1 MLHLDLIRCF
11 SPGGRA
17 RVLAKASLP
26 FPTQLLPSSSVPPLL
41 PSQGSSQGRI
51 WGPTRPRYSPAAAG
65 KCTAHAVVICE
76 WANEQHAGVLYTKER
91 EGPCLKNKSL
101 SLGEKKQEL
110 GSQES
115 LAGEL
120 AWLHVRTRKA
130 PLRSQG
136 MPRAGDKPLVG
147 RETS

>member
-17 RVLAKASLP
+17 RALAKASLP

-65 KCTAHAVVICE
+65 KRTAHAVVICE
-76 WANEQHAGVLYTKER
+76 WPNEQHTGMLYTEGR
-91 EGPCLKNKSL
+91 EGPCLKNRSL
-101 SLGEKKQEL
+101 SWGKKIRNWEARKAWL
-110 GSQES
+110 GSGLGSMCIPAKPRSGAREC
-115 LAGEL
+115 
-120 AWLHVRTRKA
+120 HV
-130 PLRSQG
+130 QG
-136 MPRAGDKPLVG
+136 
-147 RETS
+147 TSPW